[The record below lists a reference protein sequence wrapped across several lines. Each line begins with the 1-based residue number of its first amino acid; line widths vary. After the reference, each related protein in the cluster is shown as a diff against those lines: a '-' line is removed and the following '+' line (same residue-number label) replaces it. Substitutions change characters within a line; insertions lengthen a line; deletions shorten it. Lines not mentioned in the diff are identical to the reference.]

1 MKQSNQDIHVPIS
14 LGELVDKIS
23 ILEIK
28 TKHLDGIALENVT
41 TELKALRA
49 TLRSLQLDIDISLI
63 QDLRRVNEE
72 LWHIEDAIRDK
83 ERQGVFDQAFVEL
96 ARSVYLKNDQRAATK
111 KEINTKY
118 GSTLIEEKSY
128 QKY

>member
-1 MKQSNQDIHVPIS
+1 MKQSNQDIHVLIS